1 MIFDVVAVATWLKI
15 RSATAIS
22 IPSSSQAC
30 VLKVVRRSWIV
41 WIGAEPGPRDYAEQ
55 ALGFVKKSH
64 FWRGFDRRGSG
75 PPLLEILEQLAFF
88 SSDIMGSHFGAYPH
102 PIFQDAAD
110 EGPGRGLGSQPRG
123 RC

>member
-1 MIFDVVAVATWLKI
+1 MIFDEVAVATWLRI

-55 ALGFVKKSH
+55 ALGFVKKEP
-64 FWRGFDRRGSG
+64 FLAGFRSARIGT
-75 PPLLEILEQLAFF
+75 
-88 SSDIMGSHFGAYPH
+88 PH
-102 PIFQDAAD
+102 NLRF
-110 EGPGRGLGSQPRG
+110 
-123 RC
+123 